1 MHHIQGNHN
10 MIKGEFSPET
20 IKATKK
26 KWDENKTK
34 QENPEPRILY
44 PPKLSFKNKGEIKAF
59 QDMQR
64 LR

>member
-26 KWDENKTK
+26 KKKKSGMKTK
-34 QENPEPRILY
+34 QNKKTLNQEFYIHQNFPS
-44 PPKLSFKNKGEIKAF
+44 KLKV
-59 QDMQR
+59 R
-64 LR
+64 

>member
-1 MHHIQGNHN
+1 

-20 IKATKK
+20 IKATKKKKK

-44 PPKLSFKNKGEIKAF
+44 PPKLSFKIKGEIKAF
-59 QDMQR
+59 QDMKR